1 MHKKELDFI
10 LEQGEGYTIEFK
22 EKFTPKIDED
32 MVAFANTKGGIILLG
47 VKDNRQIIGETLTNE
62 LKAKIN
68 TLARNCK
75 PSLDISFY
83 QTESIVIIKVPEG
96 TSKPYSCGNGYYRR
110 LDGTTQKMHHEE
122 IKVLF
127 NQYAPPFE
135 EFINKEVS
143 WKEIAKEKIL
153 LYLKE
158 INVSIK
164 NRSAQDILASL
175 ECSKENEIKNVG
187 VLFFAKEPTHYIR
200 QCRMTLVAFK
210 GTERT
215 IIFDR
220 VDVDDDLLTQFNQAI
235 FFIKK
240 HLNIRSEIRG
250 VNRYDIYEIPID
262 ALREAVV
269 NAIVHRDYSV
279 SGTSIM
285 VEVYDD
291 RISIVNPGGL
301 AKGLSKKT
309 LGTLSIRRNPIIADL
324 FFRMGKME
332 RMGTGIKRMKEAM
345 KKEKLPS
352 PQIEVDT
359 FFKITFL
366 RTENRGGKLVEKV
379 GEGVGEGVGEKLTLN
394 QEGILNQILQN
405 KQISAIEL
413 SSLIGISQRKI
424 EENIKKLKAK
434 GLLKRIGPDKGG
446 HWEITKK

>member
-1 MHKKELDFI
+1 MDKLAVHLLIKE
-10 LEQGEGYTIEFK
+10 GEGLTIEFK
-22 EKFTPKIDED
+22 ETFTSKIDED
-32 MVAFANTKGGIILLG
+32 IVAFANTKGGVILLG
-47 VKDNRQIIGETLTNE
+47 VKNNKEIIGETLTNN

-75 PSLDISFY
+75 PSIDISLN
-83 QTESIVIIKVPEG
+83 QVDNIVVIDIPEG

-110 LDGTTQKMHHEE
+110 LDGSTQKMNHEE
-122 IKVLF
+122 IKILF

-135 EFINKEVS
+135 EFINKEIS

-175 ECSKENEIKNVG
+175 ECGKENEIKNVG

-269 NAIVHRDYSV
+269 NAIVHRDYSI

-301 AKGLSKKT
+301 VKGLSKKT

-345 KKEKLPS
+345 KKERLPS

-366 RTENRGGKLVEKV
+366 RTENKGGRLSEKV
-379 GEGVGEGVGEKLTLN
+379 GENEAAILDLISKNNTITYIALAKQLNISEKAIYVNVEKLKN
-394 QEGILNQILQN
+394 
-405 KQISAIEL
+405 
-413 SSLIGISQRKI
+413 
-424 EENIKKLKAK
+424 K
-434 GLLKRIGPDKGG
+434 GLLKRVGPDKGG